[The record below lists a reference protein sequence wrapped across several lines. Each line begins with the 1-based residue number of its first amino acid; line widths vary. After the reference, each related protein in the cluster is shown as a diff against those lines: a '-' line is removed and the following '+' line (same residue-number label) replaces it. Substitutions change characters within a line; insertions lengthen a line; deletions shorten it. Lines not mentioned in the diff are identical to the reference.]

1 MGAVMNVMI
10 NMRGEWWKKGLEKCA
25 ILTLAIYNHS
35 NITFHFRDAERI
47 CDLQKITELL
57 RDMLQ
62 SLELRSA
69 TSQSCEKCSEIEVK
83 DNLLKPVSGLDLE
96 I

>member
-1 MGAVMNVMI
+1 MEERLRKVCYPYPGHLQSF
-10 NMRGEWWKKGLEKCA
+10 K
-25 ILTLAIYNHS
+25 
-35 NITFHFRDAERI
+35 ITFHFRDAERI
-47 CDLQKITELL
+47 CDVQKITELL

-62 SLELRSA
+62 GLELRSA